1 VGKITDA
8 NGDRRIS
15 KEDGVM
21 NFVDRAEQFLAILN
35 EASPEK
41 RDQLI
46 AEVLAPNIVYVD
58 PHVPA
63 PVKGRDGF
71 AAFARRFRELVQGV
85 TVSLDDEPQ
94 HHNGFGRI
102 RYKILRGNEPFSRG
116 AFFVD
121 LNPAQQF
128 ERIVGFVD

>member
-1 VGKITDA
+1 
-8 NGDRRIS
+8 
-15 KEDGVM
+15 
-21 NFVDRAEQFLAILN
+21 LN
-35 EASPEK
+35 DPSSDKQE
-41 RDQLI
+41 QLI
-46 AEVLAPNIVYVD
+46 TAVLAPDVIYVY

-71 AAFARRFRELVQGV
+71 AAFASRFREQVQGV
-85 TVSLDDEPQ
+85 TVSIDGEPQ

-102 RYKILRGNEPFSRG
+102 RFKILRGNEPFSRG